1 MDAIPEFTRDVLV
14 SIHPRH
20 ASKILNGEK
29 TVELRRRF
37 PEAGTRGALSVS
49 AQSPAPPTRC
59 AATCHP
65 NQP

>member
-29 TVELRRRF
+29 TSSCVGGFLKPVR
-37 PEAGTRGALSVS
+37 AALW
-49 AQSPAPPTRC
+49 R
-59 AATCHP
+59 
-65 NQP
+65 